1 MPRADTFIPASRGKF
16 LANYTAIAEV
26 SQTLVT
32 VLTAGLSEL
41 RTVVRMD
48 DLQTTPS
55 TSNLL
60 TLFLFQI
67 REDGH
72 SRNRPSEV
80 RTQGNKSIIQRPPL
94 ALCVHYMLTPWAAQ
108 QEDNQRILGQAMQT
122 LHDSAITSG
131 PLLSGS
137 LKQANE
143 ALHLA
148 LVPLSLEDQ
157 LRVWNG
163 LNKPYRLSLHYEVR
177 VVRIASRIEE
187 ERSTARTRGVSP
199 ALPEPE
205 AEA

>member
-1 MPRADTFIPASRGKF
+1 M
-16 LANYTAIAEV
+16 ANYTAIAEV

-32 VLTAGLSEL
+32 VLTDGLSAL
-41 RTVVRMD
+41 HTTVRMD
-48 DLQTTPS
+48 DLQATPS
-55 TSNLL
+55 TANLL

-72 SRNRPSEV
+72 SRNRPVEV
-80 RTQGNKSIIQRPPL
+80 RPQGNKAIIQRPPL

-122 LHDSAITSG
+122 LHDSAITTG
-131 PLLSGS
+131 PVLSGS

-143 ALHLA
+143 SLHLA

-177 VVRIASRIEE
+177 VVRIASKLEE
-187 ERSTARTRGVSP
+187 ERSTARTRGISP
-199 ALPEPE
+199 AQPHPE
-205 AEA
+205 AEG